1 MILYKVAELFISF
14 CGRLSGFFI
23 SIPNYAFFIFAFVQK
38 YAKILSKTIQN
49 YAFTLKKSRNS
60 VIWLED
66 SNLVHVCR
74 NVYEPY
80 LPLAAN
86 SKENEFKLYYNDT
99 GLLLARY
106 GFQIQKTNLF
116 CRILWQCFC
125 KALKTITTVQGNF
138 IKLWLKMI
146 DNWSFLWRRQI
157 LSTAI
162 NKY

>member
-1 MILYKVAELFISF
+1 MDRFDSLGVIKNDQILPLYSSVIWYSRRVIYQLLGSLKCI
-14 CGRLSGFFI
+14 FI

-60 VIWLED
+60 VIRLED
-66 SNLVHVCR
+66 SNLVHVCW

-99 GLLLARY
+99 WLLLARY
-106 GFQIQKTNLF
+106 GFQTKLAVLNGTLI
-116 CRILWQCFC
+116 
-125 KALKTITTVQGNF
+125 GNAKVGF
-138 IKLWLKMI
+138 
-146 DNWSFLWRRQI
+146 
-157 LSTAI
+157 
-162 NKY
+162 